1 MTDCNPIE
9 LLISKLEHIKPK
21 GHGKWVAHCPAHDD
35 HSPSLNIKE
44 TDDGTILLKC
54 WAGCSALDVVQAV
67 GLELKNLF
75 PVQIAH
81 RHKRT
86 PYQHR
91 QNTEYKALLKRLCTD
106 LIIVVLAGSDV
117 INGTFTQSDMPQLTE
132 ATNRLRKVLETANA

>member
-1 MTDCNPIE
+1 MVGYNPIE
-9 LLISKLEHIKPK
+9 RLTSKLEHVKSK
-21 GHGKWVAHCPAHDD
+21 GPRKWIACCPAHDD

-54 WAGCSALDVVQAV
+54 WSGCSALDVAQAV

-81 RHKRT
+81 RHKRM

-91 QNTEYKALLKRLCTD
+91 QNTEYKALLKRLNHCRP
-106 LIIVVLAGSDV
+106 GC
-117 INGTFTQSDMPQLTE
+117 Q
-132 ATNRLRKVLETANA
+132 